1 VGRITSSDERATDDP
16 AMTVLTRAMRS
27 RWQLPELPSSPTPVP
42 SVDRDTMLAADHI
55 VTERLGLGLLQLMEN
70 AGRELA
76 ELTRRTL
83 GGSVSARSVVVLA
96 GTGNNT
102 GGGLVAA
109 RRLAGWG
116 ADVCVAF
123 ARPIL
128 RLRPGPCAQI
138 EPLLAAGVRT
148 AVAGHD
154 RSHAE
159 LAGEV
164 LRADA
169 VIDALIGYS
178 LRGAPDNV
186 YQSLIG
192 LAALGDGPVISLD
205 VPSGIDASTGERLGA
220 AVSADLT
227 LALAL
232 PKRGTE
238 TGEGRRFA
246 GTRYLADIGI
256 PASVFAELGVRD
268 VPGFPAGTLLRLN

>member
-1 VGRITSSDERATDDP
+1 MTVPTRAT
-16 AMTVLTRAMRS
+16 RS
-27 RWQLPELPSSPTPVP
+27 RWQLPDLPTAPTPVP
-42 SVDRDTMLAADHI
+42 TVDRDTMLEADHI
-55 VTERLGLGLLQLMEN
+55 ATDRLGLGMLQMMEN
-70 AGRELA
+70 AGGALA
-76 ELTRRTL
+76 DLTRQAL
-83 GGSVSARSVVVLA
+83 GGSMAERSVVVLA
-96 GTGNNT
+96 GTGNNA
-102 GGGLVAA
+102 GGGLVAG

-116 ADVCVAF
+116 ATVCVVF

-154 RSHAE
+154 RSYPE

-178 LRGAPDNV
+178 LRAAPEDA
-186 YQSLIG
+186 YRPLIG
-192 LAALGDGPVISLD
+192 LAGLGDGPVISLD
-205 VPSGIDASTGERLGA
+205 IPSGIDATTGERPGA
-220 AVSADLT
+220 AVSADIT

-238 TGEGRRFA
+238 TGEGRRHA
-246 GTRYLADIGI
+246 GVRYLADIGI
-256 PASVFAELGVRD
+256 PASVFAELGVE
-268 VPGFPAGTLLRLN
+268 PAPTFPAGALVRLD

>member
-1 VGRITSSDERATDDP
+1 
-16 AMTVLTRAMRS
+16 MTVPTRAIRP
-27 RWQLPELPSSPTPVP
+27 RWQLPDLPTAPTPVP
-42 SVDRDTMLAADHI
+42 SVDRDTMLEADHI
-55 VTERLGLGLLQLMEN
+55 ATDRLGLGLLQMMEN
-70 AGRELA
+70 AGGELA
-76 ELTRRTL
+76 DLTRQAL
-83 GGSVSARSVVVLA
+83 GGSVAGRSVVVLA
-96 GTGNNT
+96 GTGNNA

-116 ADVCVAF
+116 ADVCVVF

-154 RSHAE
+154 RSYPE

-178 LRGAPDNV
+178 LRGAPDDPH
-186 YQSLIG
+186 QPLIG
-192 LAALGDGPVISLD
+192 LAALSDGPVISLD
-205 VPSGIDASTGERLGA
+205 IPSGIDATTGERPGA
-220 AVSADLT
+220 AVSAHIT

-238 TGEGRRFA
+238 TGDGRRCA
-246 GTRYLADIGI
+246 GVRYLADIGI
-256 PASVFAELGVRD
+256 PASVFAELGVE
-268 VPGFPAGTLLRLN
+268 PAPIFPAGALARLD